1 MPTQRRFYPLRG
13 FESYLIVPIGGV
25 FFCFTHLRGFE
36 SPHPRVS
43 RYSLIMNITILALAS
58 SDWPLKIQGGPG
70 KSILIWSLI
79 IIGVIA
85 VLVIIE
91 WKHWPIWI
99 DSITK
104 NRWSLRHK
112 ILDLPDAETQ
122 TIKKKCWIGV
132 IAWFVLVALLAM
144 FVPQFGQKQ
153 ITWDRVIGT
162 YQITQ
167 ISPAQDFD
175 RRLLTDKG
183 FKLSKV
189 NGAVYPVTFLEENA
203 NVESTGVIQVQ
214 GSQAR
219 LITTDGTA
227 QPAVKTGSAASLF

>member
-1 MPTQRRFYPLRG
+1 
-13 FESYLIVPIGGV
+13 
-25 FFCFTHLRGFE
+25 
-36 SPHPRVS
+36 
-43 RYSLIMNITILALAS
+43 MNITMNIVLALS
-58 SDWPLKIQGGPG
+58 KLEWPLKIQGGPG

-79 IIGVIA
+79 FIGVIA
-85 VLVIIE
+85 TLVIIE

-99 DSITK
+99 DALTK
-104 NRWSLRHK
+104 GKWSLRHK

-175 RRLLTDKG
+175 RRLLTNDG

-189 NGAVYPVTFLEENA
+189 QGASYPVTFLEENA

-219 LITTDGTA
+219 LLTTDGTP

>member
-1 MPTQRRFYPLRG
+1 
-13 FESYLIVPIGGV
+13 
-25 FFCFTHLRGFE
+25 
-36 SPHPRVS
+36 
-43 RYSLIMNITILALAS
+43 MNNTILALAS

-85 VLVIIE
+85 TLVIIE
-91 WKHWPIWI
+91 WKHWPVWI
-99 DSITK
+99 DDITK
-104 NRWSLRHK
+104 GKWSLRHK

-153 ITWDRVIGT
+153 ITWNRVIST
-162 YQITQ
+162 YQITE
-167 ISPAQDFD
+167 IKPVEDFD
-175 RRLLTDKG
+175 RRLLTHDG
-183 FKLSKV
+183 FERPKEQ
-189 NGAVYPVTFLEENA
+189 GASYPVTFLSENA

-214 GSQAR
+214 GDQAR
-219 LITTDGTA
+219 LLATDGTA
-227 QPAVKTGSAASLF
+227 QPAIKTGSAASLF

>member
-1 MPTQRRFYPLRG
+1 
-13 FESYLIVPIGGV
+13 
-25 FFCFTHLRGFE
+25 
-36 SPHPRVS
+36 
-43 RYSLIMNITILALAS
+43 MNNTILALAS

-85 VLVIIE
+85 TLVIIE

-104 NRWSLRHK
+104 NRWNLRHK
-112 ILDLPDAETQ
+112 ILDLPSTEASD
-122 TIKKKCWIGV
+122 IKKKCWIGV

-144 FVPQFGQKQ
+144 FVPSFGQKQ

-175 RRLLTDKG
+175 RRLLTNDG

-189 NGAVYPVTFLEENA
+189 HGASYPVTFLEENA
-203 NVESTGVIQVQ
+203 NVESTGVIHAVILACHGHIRVAVIAGCRGKHGACCAFPHLAQLFKVLLKLMLKQ
-214 GSQAR
+214 HKPCSHFHETSTP
-219 LITTDGTA
+219 LIA
-227 QPAVKTGSAASLF
+227 

>member
-1 MPTQRRFYPLRG
+1 
-13 FESYLIVPIGGV
+13 
-25 FFCFTHLRGFE
+25 
-36 SPHPRVS
+36 
-43 RYSLIMNITILALAS
+43 MNITMNIVLALS
-58 SDWPLKIQGGPG
+58 KSDWPLKIQGGPG

-85 VLVIIE
+85 TLVIIE
-91 WKHWPIWI
+91 WKHWPVWI

-104 NRWSLRHK
+104 NRWNLRHK
-112 ILDLPDAETQ
+112 ILDLPSTEASD
-122 TIKKKCWIGV
+122 IKKKCWIGV

-153 ITWDRVIGT
+153 ITWNRVIST
-162 YQITQ
+162 YEITQ

-189 NGAVYPVTFLEENA
+189 QGASYPVTFLSENA
-203 NVESTGVIQVQ
+203 NVESSGIIQIQ
-214 GSQAR
+214 GNQAR
-219 LITTDGTA
+219 LLTTDGTA
-227 QPAVKTGSAASLF
+227 QPAIKTGSAASLF

>member
-1 MPTQRRFYPLRG
+1 MIL
-13 FESYLIVPIGGV
+13 
-25 FFCFTHLRGFE
+25 
-36 SPHPRVS
+36 
-43 RYSLIMNITILALAS
+43 LALAS
-58 SDWPLKIQGGPG
+58 SDWPLKVQGGPG
-70 KSILIWSLI
+70 KAILIWSLI

-85 VLVIIE
+85 TLVIIE

-99 DSITK
+99 DDITK
-104 NRWSLRHK
+104 NRWALRHK

-175 RRLLTDKG
+175 RRLLTDNG
-183 FKLSKV
+183 FKLSKTA
-189 NGAVYPVTFLEENA
+189 GASYPVTFLTENA
-203 NVESTGVIQVQ
+203 NVESNGIIQVQ

-219 LITTDGTA
+219 LLATDGTP
-227 QPAVKTGSAASLF
+227 QPGVKTGSSASLF

>member
-1 MPTQRRFYPLRG
+1 
-13 FESYLIVPIGGV
+13 
-25 FFCFTHLRGFE
+25 
-36 SPHPRVS
+36 
-43 RYSLIMNITILALAS
+43 MNTTILALAS

-85 VLVIIE
+85 ALVIIE

-112 ILDLPDAETQ
+112 ILDLPDEETQ
-122 TIKKKCWIGV
+122 TIKKKCWLGV
-132 IAWFVLVALLAM
+132 VAWFVLIALLAM
-144 FVPQFGQKQ
+144 FIPQFGQKQ
-153 ITWDRVIGT
+153 ITWNRVIST
-162 YQITQ
+162 YEITQ

-175 RRLLTDKG
+175 RRLLTNDG

-189 NGAVYPVTFLEENA
+189 QGASYPVTFLEENA

-227 QPAVKTGSAASLF
+227 QPAIKTGAAASLF